1 MLRKC
6 IYGGGDSC
14 ERQGGDGSL
23 HHGGRFSHPFPQVS
37 EAGVPEGEF
46 VAKGFVMAEN
56 HELAD
61 FDIDFNEDKAH
72 GVLSLEISKAVDV
85 GDLIKSLYDFDL
97 ESEEGILKLMDL
109 LPVLDSTIVVE
120 LVEKIWPGY
129 AVENADPDL
138 LRAEVKGF
146 LLDYLN
152 ETPEERS
159 EILEPTGLDG
169 AEEPTDEGSEDEVP
183 VADDGSDDG
192 DDIAD
197 GEAADIE

>member
-1 MLRKC
+1 MTVRSLR
-6 IYGGGDSC
+6 
-14 ERQGGDGSL
+14 
-23 HHGGRFSHPFPQVS
+23 P
-37 EAGVPEGEF
+37 
-46 VAKGFVMAEN
+46 
-56 HELAD
+56 
-61 FDIDFNEDKAH
+61 
-72 GVLSLEISKAVDV
+72 
-85 GDLIKSLYDFDL
+85 DL
-97 ESEEGILKLMDL
+97 DL